1 MFDIYWDRDCVGCG
15 YETADAAVE
24 GVNMIIKRN
33 NGKIIAVDSDGN
45 NLWWLVRFYDINGF
59 AEYECL
65 SVRKNCK

>member
-1 MFDIYWDRDCVGCG
+1 MFDIYWDRDCICCG

-24 GVNMIIKRN
+24 DVNLIIKRN
-33 NGKIIAVDSDGN
+33 NGEIIAVDSDGDN
-45 NLWWLVRFYDINGF
+45 RWWLVRFYDANGF